1 MGVNGQ
7 PILFEKRRQFHRV
20 GGCSCWCHCLSIK
33 SCSLL
38 PVRTVRPRAFRPPSS
53 EEFPRGLRLLPFASD
68 IRAKVR
74 HPPRKVSLRRRERV
88 AGFRACEQLPP
99 TSRASVQ
106 NQAFWVVLVFSVLV
120 DSRDSLCCDNPLPP
134 PRVLQRQASAGQLRL
149 IFGTWDSSKS
159 TGRPVPRAEWV
170 VRSVCKVLLRVDMR
184 AGFFPSPET
193 TTAGPQNRARDSNSI
208 LKHA

>member
-1 MGVNGQ
+1 M
-7 PILFEKRRQFHRV
+7 
-20 GGCSCWCHCLSIK
+20 SIK

-53 EEFPRGLRLLPFASD
+53 EEFPRGLRLLPIASD
-68 IRAKVR
+68 IRAKAR

-88 AGFRACEQLPP
+88 AGFPACEQLPP

-120 DSRDSLCCDNPLPP
+120 DSRDSLCSDDSFSPA
-134 PRVLQRQASAGQLRL
+134 RVLRRQGLGRQLRL
-149 IFGTWDSSKS
+149 IFGTWDSSMS
-159 TGRPVPRAEWV
+159 TGRPVPRALWI

-184 AGFFPSPET
+184 AGVFPSPET